1 MGQSVVKYA
10 GTGHLD
16 AKTIARMNKAR
27 GGRGFHL
34 AQSRADTMGEKQ
46 VSQQPNP
53 VEGQSGPAKPAMPV
67 IVTKIR
73 VPRRRHDLLPRRR
86 LVNFIHAHLERKLI
100 LISAPAGY
108 GKTSLLTD
116 FSHDTDLPVCWYTL
130 DEFDRDLH
138 VFLEHLVAAIAHS
151 FPAFGNRSLNF
162 LRNTADPGANLYP
175 LVATLVQEIYDTIPE
190 YFFLVLDDHHTVEV
204 QEQIT
209 EFLDLFV
216 SYVDENCHM
225 IIASRTLPALPNL
238 SLLVARRQAAGL
250 SIDEL
255 RFTPQEI
262 QALAQQN
269 YKLDLS
275 PEQANKLAERTGGW
289 ITGLLLTTAHR
300 WQQAHGEVPVRG
312 RINIDIYDYLSRQV
326 LNRQPDDLR
335 EFLLAS
341 SVLDDM
347 SPQLCSEVLQIER
360 PDRLMDQ
367 VRIRNL
373 FVIEYE
379 GEQVRLRYHDLFR
392 DFLHETLRNLDE
404 ARFRELTLRA
414 AQAYAARGEWERA
427 VSRYL
432 TLGHIEPVVE
442 IINRLAA
449 QLYDAGRWDTL
460 AGWIDALPEESLVAN
475 PYFLIQRSKIHTERG
490 EQTQALAL
498 YTLAEEIFIAA
509 GDDPGRAYAVAMK
522 GYILRIQG
530 RYAEALAQS
539 EKALQ
544 LVNGTSKEEKLA
556 MALAHKSAGLCH
568 FRQGHLDKGQA
579 SLAES
584 ARLYEALAD
593 TSGEGLIYHDL
604 GLAHELMGDLS
615 GAVQYYQAALQRW
628 EQLGS
633 PGPWANTLNGLGV
646 VYYLQGKYDQ
656 AAQTLEEALA
666 KSRRAGDLR
675 VEAFIWASLGDL
687 HRDQGAYERAQQAYA
702 QALEIAD
709 RSRIAFIQTY
719 ATNGM
724 GDISRL
730 QGDTIRATS
739 QLDRALALAAQH
751 GSGYEASLCHTSLGV
766 LAGETGDL
774 DTARQHLDLAV
785 ESFSTGGFRRDLASA
800 CLQRAQIAFRAGDR
814 LQALYDLEQTLEL
827 AEQLGFDQFVVVEG
841 QRLTKLL
848 GYAQSKGLG
857 DSIPPDLMERLENH
871 HAEVASRPEP
881 SIQVEPGQ
889 ALRIY
894 ALGQPRALLD
904 GQNIQWPIQQSR
916 DLFFCLV
923 QHPQGLRKEEIGA
936 LFWPEHPPHKL
947 DGVFR
952 STLYRLRRAVF
963 RDSVIFSDGVYSF
976 NWESDFWFDVRTFDT
991 LLDQAKQTT
1000 IVDEKHT
1007 ILEEALALCQ
1017 GDYLEGIY
1025 DDWCVLE
1032 RERLREDQLAARE
1045 LLAKLYASRGS
1056 LQKAVEA
1063 YQHLVNLDPYREPA
1077 HRELMRCHYRLGDR
1091 VAAIKQYQTCVQIL
1105 RDDLGLSPTPE
1116 TEELYLQIIG

>member
-1 MGQSVVKYA
+1 MGKQ
-10 GTGHLD
+10 
-16 AKTIARMNKAR
+16 
-27 GGRGFHL
+27 
-34 AQSRADTMGEKQ
+34 Q
-46 VSQQPNP
+46 VSQQPKP
-53 VEGQSGPAKPAMPV
+53 VEGQTKPTKPAMPL

-138 VFLEHLVAAIAHS
+138 VFLEHLIAAIAHR

-162 LRNTADPGANLYP
+162 LHDTADPGASLYP
-175 LVATLVQEIYDTIPE
+175 LVATMVQEIYDTIPE
-190 YFFLVLDDHHTVEV
+190 YFFLILDDHHAVDV
-204 QEQIT
+204 QEQIN

-216 SYVDENCHM
+216 SYVDENCHV

-262 QALAQQN
+262 RELAQQN
-269 YKLDLS
+269 YKLEVS

-289 ITGLLLTTAHR
+289 ITGLLLTAAHR
-300 WQQAHGEVPVRG
+300 WQQSHADVAVRG

-335 EFLLAS
+335 EFLLDS
-341 SVLDDM
+341 SVLDDL
-347 SPQLCSEVLQIER
+347 SPQICTEVLQIER
-360 PDRLMDQ
+360 PERLMDQ
-367 VRIRNL
+367 VRMRNL
-373 FVIEYE
+373 FAIEYE

-392 DFLHETLRNLDE
+392 DFLQDTLRNENE

-414 AQAYAARGEWERA
+414 AEAYAALGEWERA

-432 TLGHIEPVVE
+432 VLGRFEPVIE
-442 IINRLAA
+442 IIRRLAT

-460 AGWIDALPEESLVAN
+460 AGWIDALPEEKLVAN

-490 EQTQALAL
+490 ERTQALAL
-498 YTLAEEIFIAA
+498 YALAEEIFVAA

-522 GYILRIQG
+522 SYILRVQG

-539 EKALQ
+539 DKVLQ
-544 LVNGTSKEEKLA
+544 LVSGASTEEKA
-556 MALAHKSAGLCH
+556 ALALAYKSAGLCH
-568 FRQGHLDKGQA
+568 FRQGHLDRGREA
-579 SLAES
+579 LAES
-584 ARLYEALAD
+584 ARLYEELSD
-593 TSGEGLIYHDL
+593 TPGEGLVYHDL

-615 GAVQYYQAALQRW
+615 GAVRYYRAALQRW

-656 AAQTLEEALA
+656 AAQTLEEALS
-666 KSRRAGDLR
+666 KSRRSGDLR

-702 QALEIAD
+702 QSLEIAD
-709 RSRIAFIQTY
+709 RSRVAFIQTY
-719 ATNGM
+719 ATNGL
-724 GDISRL
+724 GNIARL
-730 QGDTIRATS
+730 QGDIVGASS
-739 QLDRALALAAQH
+739 QLNHALSLADQH

-774 DTARQHLDLAV
+774 NTARQHLDLAV
-785 ESFSTGGFRRDLASA
+785 ERFSTGGFRRDLASA
-800 CLQRAQIAFRAGDR
+800 SLHRAQVAYQAGDY
-814 LQALYDLEQTLEL
+814 LQALSDLERTLDL
-827 AEQLGFDQFVVVEG
+827 AERLGFDQFLVVEG
-841 QRLTKLL
+841 ERLSDLL
-848 GYAQSKGLG
+848 KYAQSKGLG
-857 DSIPPDLMERLENH
+857 DSIPVGLMERLETH

-889 ALRIY
+889 ALKIY
-894 ALGQPRALLD
+894 ALGPPRALLD
-904 GQNIQWPIQQSR
+904 GDNIQWPIQQSR
-916 DLFFCLV
+916 DLFFCLL
-923 QHPQGLRKEEIGA
+923 QHPAGLRKEEIGT

-976 NWESDFWFDVRTFDT
+976 NWESDFWLDIRAFEA
-991 LLDQAKQTT
+991 LLDQADKET
-1000 IVDEKHT
+1000 IEDEKRGM
-1007 ILEEALALCQ
+1007 LEEALALCQ

-1025 DDWCVLE
+1025 DDWCILE
-1032 RERLREDQLAARE
+1032 RERLRERELTARE
-1045 LLAKLYASRGS
+1045 ALARLYASLGNLHR
-1056 LQKAVEA
+1056 AAEA
-1063 YQHLVNLDPYREPA
+1063 YQQLVTLDPYREPA
-1077 HRELMRCHYRLGDR
+1077 HRELMRCHFRLGDR

-1105 RDDLGLSPTPE
+1105 RDDLGLSPTSE

>member
-1 MGQSVVKYA
+1 
-10 GTGHLD
+10 
-16 AKTIARMNKAR
+16 
-27 GGRGFHL
+27 
-34 AQSRADTMGEKQ
+34 MGEEQ
-46 VSQQPNP
+46 VSQQLNP
-53 VEGQSGPAKPAMPV
+53 GKGQPGPTSPALPL

-86 LVNFIHAHLERKLI
+86 LVNFIHAHLDRKLI

-138 VFLEHLVAAIAHS
+138 VFLEHFIAAITHK
-151 FPAFGNRSLNF
+151 FPAFGGRSLNF
-162 LRNTADPGANLYP
+162 LRDTADPGANLYP

-190 YFFLVLDDHHTVEV
+190 YFFLVLDDHHAVEV
-204 QEQIT
+204 QEQIN

-300 WQQAHGEVPVRG
+300 WQQAHADVAVRG

-335 EFLLAS
+335 AFLLAS

-347 SPQLCSEVLQIER
+347 SPQLCAEVLQIER

-379 GEQVRLRYHDLFR
+379 DEQVRLRYHDLFR
-392 DFLHETLRNLDE
+392 DFLQDTLRNLDE
-404 ARFRELTLRA
+404 ARFRDLTLRA

-432 TLGHIEPVVE
+432 ALGHFEPVVD
-442 IINRLAA
+442 IIDRLAV
-449 QLYDAGRWDTL
+449 QLSDAGHWDTL
-460 AGWIDALPEESLVAN
+460 AGWIDALPEEDLAAN
-475 PYFLIQRSKIHTERG
+475 PTFLIHRGKIHMERG
-490 EQTQALAL
+490 EHAEALAL
-498 YTLAEEIFIAA
+498 YALAEEIFIAT
-509 GDDPGRAYAVAMK
+509 GDEPGRAQALVMK
-522 GYILRIQG
+522 GYILRFQG

-544 LVNGTSKEEKLA
+544 LASGTTNEERAA
-556 MALAHKSAGLCH
+556 MALAHKNAGLCH
-568 FRQGHLDKGQA
+568 FRQGHLDRGRA
-579 SLAES
+579 ALAES
-584 ARLYEALAD
+584 ARLYETLAD
-593 TSGEGLIYHDL
+593 SHGEGMVYHDL

-615 GAVQYYQAALQRW
+615 GAVDHYQAALQRW

-646 VYYLQGKYDQ
+646 VYYLQGKYEQ

-687 HRDQGAYERAQQAYA
+687 HRDQSAYERAHQAYA

-724 GDISRL
+724 GNIARL
-730 QGDTIRATS
+730 QGDRVLAANR
-739 QLDRALALAAQH
+739 LERALALADKH
-751 GSGYEASLCHTSLGV
+751 GSGYEASLCHISLGI

-774 DTARQHLDLAV
+774 NTALQHLDLAV
-785 ESFSTGGFRRDLASA
+785 ERFSAGGFRRDLASA
-800 CLQRAQIAFRAGDR
+800 CLHRAQIAFQAGDR
-814 LQALYDLEQTLEL
+814 LQALSDLEQTLEL
-827 AEQLGFDQFVVVEG
+827 TRQLGFDQFVVVEG
-841 QRLTKLL
+841 ERLSELL

-857 DSIPPDLMERLENH
+857 DSIPPGLMKRLETH
-871 HAEVASRPEP
+871 HAEVTSRPEP

-963 RDSVIFSDGVYSF
+963 RDSVIFADGVYSF
-976 NWESDFWFDVRTFDT
+976 NWDSDFWFDVRTFEA

-1000 IVDEKHT
+1000 IIDEKHT

-1045 LLAKLYASRGS
+1045 SLAKLYASRGS
-1056 LQKAVEA
+1056 LQDAVEA
-1063 YQHLVNLDPYREPA
+1063 YQHLVALDPYREPA